1 MPRPQKQI
9 EAETQETWWAGAEL
23 GRWCFGIP
31 FTRGLIQ
38 SQFHF
43 HLCVFLSSRL
53 GFPGGTS
60 GKEPA
65 CQFRRH
71 DRHEFDPWVRRIP
84 WRRRWFP
91 GNPFQYSRLEN
102 PVDRGAWEATVHGVT
117 ESQTRLST
125 AQPRDAYL
133 HTGLETTVVKL
144 GSFDFSEHSL
154 LYLQKIKTE
163 REKRAPHNGE
173 IKLMEM

>member
-1 MPRPQKQI
+1 MRLFQVPI
-9 EAETQETWWAGAEL
+9 
-23 GRWCFGIP
+23 C
-31 FTRGLIQ
+31 
-38 SQFHF
+38 
-43 HLCVFLSSRL
+43 LSSQGSSAFHGRIL
-53 GFPGGTS
+53 WQHPGKAVLLLLSFSTDVQGFPGGTRLKNQPAKAGDIRDVGLIPGS
-60 GKEPA
+60 GRSP
-65 CQFRRH
+65 RGGH
-71 DRHEFDPWVRRIP
+71 
-84 WRRRWFP
+84 
-91 GNPFQYSRLEN
+91 GNSLQYSWLEN
-102 PVDRGAWEATVHGVT
+102 LMDRGAWEATVHGVT